1 MSDIERVRCDF
12 DELNDRDF
20 KELYI
25 TALILMSGDTEE
37 GLAIA
42 HSECLSMREQM
53 EVSLDEDV
61 PPGRLH

>member
-53 EVSLDEDV
+53 QVLDDTDV
-61 PPGRLH
+61 LPGRLH